1 MDGAG
6 ANNVLSAETL
16 ELLDNGE
23 EDEEFSPEEL
33 AEDGEVEEEEDEE
46 EAEEEDNESGSDDA
60 LNGKKKRKKKKKKK
74 TKRRGLHENPEVVVA
89 FDDGKEGRELF
100 TTAFAAAYEL
110 RDDGEA
116 TGEVRIVAEGEMKD
130 VTPPRYACTGYGP
143 VDQLCDEEK
152 AALGCLLCSDCEDSP
167 LGRDALDELDPPF
180 PPGSAVPAATPSPG
194 NRGLREELGG
204 EA

>member
-1 MDGAG
+1 MLTHAD
-6 ANNVLSAETL
+6 VPEPETV
-16 ELLDNGE
+16 ETQ
-23 EDEEFSPEEL
+23 SPKKKTKG
-33 AEDGEVEEEEDEE
+33 DTT
-46 EAEEEDNESGSDDA
+46 
-60 LNGKKKRKKKKKKK
+60 KKKRKKKKKKKK
-74 TKRRGLHENPEVVVA
+74 TKRRGAHENPEVVVA